1 MAQLNRVM
9 LKSGRYEQYQIIAQ
23 ANRNVE
29 KANLKGLY
37 HALTL
42 YTCVLEILVSTRK
55 TIEKPRHSKPKVYN
69 VSFFSLRARMK
80 FIRLKYFGIISSR

>member
-9 LKSGRYEQYQIIAQ
+9 LKSGKYEQYQIIAQ
-23 ANRNVE
+23 ANRKVE

-42 YTCVLEILVSTRK
+42 YSCVLEILVSTRK
-55 TIEKPRHSKPKVYN
+55 RMEKPKQSRPK
-69 VSFFSLRARMK
+69 
-80 FIRLKYFGIISSR
+80 

>member
-9 LKSGRYEQYQIIAQ
+9 LKSGKYEQYQIIAQ
-23 ANRNVE
+23 ANRKVE

-42 YTCVLEILVSTRK
+42 YTWVVEILVSARK
-55 TIEKPRHSKPKVYN
+55 RIEKAKQSKPK
-69 VSFFSLRARMK
+69 
-80 FIRLKYFGIISSR
+80 